1 MNHIEIKY
9 SYFSQKAELMIN
21 GEQASPYSK
30 LVAILNRPFL
40 EALSDI
46 IPCLDNEIFDE
57 YDIDLYSSEFQ
68 YELLIMMAK
77 GSEYCKNIRFFE
89 IESLLPK
96 KELVEQICYLGEKNN
111 IFVERKKEVKV
122 YFSNNENMILL
133 DKIFVKVDTSY
144 ADIGVFEENE
154 TIPETVKIPL
164 VLSESF
170 KILQKSGRTCYFIPI
185 DKIELFWEFYLLEFV
200 ERPVLME
207 YLTALRYAKLEK
219 REMVE
224 FNAIKNNKPNYY
236 IENLPDTLEKNEK
249 FIVEFES
256 FPTEEFYLKIENE
269 DIAEYY
275 ENIIWAKKSGTTS
288 ICICNKKDEVIVSN
302 PIMIVEH
309 QYVEEIRLVSRFEY
323 LKKGERNRIDM
334 VVTPLNAEDANR
346 LVWKVSDPN
355 ILQIDRNGN
364 IIALEEGKAIIT
376 VSGYKTMKSLVVEV
390 RPSLQEI
397 YFTQQSIRLKNRETA
412 ILECNIKPSGA
423 PTENLIWELDNKTI
437 ASINP
442 SKYGYRCQVIA
453 SGNYEGKGNVRCYDP
468 ETKLGAICNIEVI
481 SKIKQ
486 GMAEKIA
493 LWCWILGIII
503 PFLLPISAFVSA
515 CGFVCDPEKER
526 RPKYGI
532 YAIASILT
540 FIFRLLSDM

>member
-200 ERPVLME
+200 ERPVL
-207 YLTALRYAKLEK
+207 
-219 REMVE
+219 
-224 FNAIKNNKPNYY
+224 
-236 IENLPDTLEKNEK
+236 
-249 FIVEFES
+249 
-256 FPTEEFYLKIENE
+256 
-269 DIAEYY
+269 
-275 ENIIWAKKSGTTS
+275 G
-288 ICICNKKDEVIVSN
+288 
-302 PIMIVEH
+302 
-309 QYVEEIRLVSRFEY
+309 
-323 LKKGERNRIDM
+323 
-334 VVTPLNAEDANR
+334 
-346 LVWKVSDPN
+346 
-355 ILQIDRNGN
+355 
-364 IIALEEGKAIIT
+364 
-376 VSGYKTMKSLVVEV
+376 
-390 RPSLQEI
+390 
-397 YFTQQSIRLKNRETA
+397 
-412 ILECNIKPSGA
+412 
-423 PTENLIWELDNKTI
+423 
-437 ASINP
+437 
-442 SKYGYRCQVIA
+442 
-453 SGNYEGKGNVRCYDP
+453 
-468 ETKLGAICNIEVI
+468 
-481 SKIKQ
+481 
-486 GMAEKIA
+486 
-493 LWCWILGIII
+493 
-503 PFLLPISAFVSA
+503 
-515 CGFVCDPEKER
+515 
-526 RPKYGI
+526 
-532 YAIASILT
+532 
-540 FIFRLLSDM
+540 